1 MPYLVSYIIGE
12 PVQSFIE
19 PFPRGGTCAL
29 NIPVMNKKKKHPT
42 PKSNYHQYSIKMAAG
57 DRHNRNAFEYQW
69 R

>member
-29 NIPVMNKKKKHPT
+29 DIPVMNKKKET
-42 PKSNYHQYSIKMAAG
+42 PNI
-57 DRHNRNAFEYQW
+57 
-69 R
+69 